1 MKLPDITFDLT
12 TVLCIIFSIGA
23 IILALIDKEDPAFF
37 FGIIAMIL
45 YFNK

>member
-23 IILALIDKEDPAFF
+23 IILALIDKEDPAF
-37 FGIIAMIL
+37 L
-45 YFNK
+45 LTYPTHNL